1 MSPVRRPDKQLTMLI
16 FVDDAVSKDLSEN
29 VRIVNVNDKRGAAW
43 TFNVTSVPTVL
54 MVDLKSYTEY
64 GRLAL

>member
-1 MSPVRRPDKQLTMLI
+1 MLI
-16 FVDDAVSKDLSEN
+16 FVDEVPSKDLSDN
-29 VRIVNVNDKRGAAW
+29 VRIVNVDDMRGAAW
-43 TFNVTSVPTVL
+43 TFDVTSVPTVL

>member
-1 MSPVRRPDKQLTMLI
+1 MLI
-16 FVDDAVSKDLSEN
+16 FVDDVASKNLSDD

-43 TFNVTSVPTVL
+43 TFDVTSVPTVL

-64 GRLAL
+64 GRLSL

>member
-1 MSPVRRPDKQLTMLI
+1 MSSVRRPDKQLTMLI
-16 FVDDAVSKDLSEN
+16 FVDEVPSKDLSDN
-29 VRIVNVNDKRGAAW
+29 VQIVNVNDKRGAAW
-43 TFNVTSVPTVL
+43 TFDVTSVPTVL